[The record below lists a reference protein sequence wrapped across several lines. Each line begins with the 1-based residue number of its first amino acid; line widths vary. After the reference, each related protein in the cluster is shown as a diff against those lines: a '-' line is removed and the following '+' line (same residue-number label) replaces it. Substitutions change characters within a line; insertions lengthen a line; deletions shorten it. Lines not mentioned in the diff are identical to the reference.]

1 MIMARFEKDLCMKP
15 EFIAMK
21 LVLRQWVS
29 KDVNSRKQQQKSA
42 KSIFFIQMEAQLTQT
57 VYLSV

>member
-15 EFIAMK
+15 EFLAMK

-29 KDVNSRKQQQKSA
+29 KDVNSRKQQQKKCQINILYSDGSSA
-42 KSIFFIQMEAQLTQT
+42 NT